1 MVCVSEPHD
10 QCGRQ
15 AQAPDVGHGQK
26 SVADLGD
33 LRGPEVVSVA
43 PGDDDVFELRLYEKG
58 RLIAL
63 EPCATPE
70 RAFELSIV
78 WRDNAPPWPAF

>member
-1 MVCVSEPHD
+1 MPVSRLLKRFWSTGERWCVLWYE
-10 QCGRQ
+10 
-15 AQAPDVGHGQK
+15 
-26 SVADLGD
+26 
-33 LRGPEVVSVA
+33 
-43 PGDDDVFELRLYEKG
+43 DDVFELRLYEKG

-78 WRDNAPPWPAF
+78 WRDNAPPWPPF